1 MLLLFQQLLL
11 GAGSVNPPA
20 VEPVAVIG
28 GGGGGGGGDDWLH
41 DDGETHRKNS
51 QLVNIVAAM
60 VTSGILS
67 CH

>member
-20 VEPVAVIG
+20 VEPVAVIS

-60 VTSGILS
+60 VASGILS